1 MQKISEIAIVRH
13 YKGKSRTILVG
24 VYAKRKRTISKALV
38 EKYGF
43 TLQGVDNV
51 TRTWNSRS
59 CASIYRALAIRFL
72 IPNPGNAGVFY
83 ALLFTFIRYRLGKA
97 IEGPIYFWLG

>member
-1 MQKISEIAIVRH
+1 MQKVNEIAIVRH

-43 TLQGVDNV
+43 TLQGVDNA
-51 TRTWNSRS
+51 TRAWGSRRR
-59 CASIYRALAIRFL
+59 IGVYRALAIRFL
-72 IPNPGNAGVFY
+72 IPNPGIAGVFY
-83 ALLFTFIRYRLGKA
+83 TLLFTFIRDRLGKA
-97 IEGPIYFWLG
+97 LNSA